1 MVILVMLLLFNYV
14 ICCNYYAIPKAAS
27 DLKTLF
33 ETDLGAFQFPACLFW
48 SQESCQ
54 KNYVVL
60 MDMKPD
66 RDVSILSLLDLI
78 KGAHLIQLLP
88 LFA

>member
-33 ETDLGAFQFPACLFW
+33 ETDLGAFQFPAGLF
-48 SQESCQ
+48 
-54 KNYVVL
+54 
-60 MDMKPD
+60 
-66 RDVSILSLLDLI
+66 
-78 KGAHLIQLLP
+78 
-88 LFA
+88 